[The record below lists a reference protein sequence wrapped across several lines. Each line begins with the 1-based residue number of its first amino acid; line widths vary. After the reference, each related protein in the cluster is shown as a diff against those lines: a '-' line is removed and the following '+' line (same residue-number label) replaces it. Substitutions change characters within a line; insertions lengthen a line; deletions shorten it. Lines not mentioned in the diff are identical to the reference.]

1 MKQPCIVSVYRS
13 VREDGMY
20 LIVEKAQGL
29 KKVPE
34 PLLARFGP
42 AKESMAFLLTET
54 KKLARF
60 DAKQVLD
67 AIRDNGF
74 FLQLPPPRDEQMAE
88 IALKNSKLQR

>member
-1 MKQPCIVSVYRS
+1 
-13 VREDGMY
+13 
-20 LIVEKAQGL
+20 
-29 KKVPE
+29 
-34 PLLARFGP
+34 
-42 AKESMAFLLTET
+42 MAFLLTET

>member
-13 VREDGMY
+13 AKEDGMY
-20 LIVEKAQGL
+20 LIVEKSQGL

-34 PLLARFGP
+34 ALLKRFGP

-74 FLQLPPPRDEQMAE
+74 FLQLPPPRDEEMAD

>member
-1 MKQPCIVSVYRS
+1 
-13 VREDGMY
+13 MY
-20 LIVEKAQGL
+20 LIVEKRHGL
-29 KKVPE
+29 SKVPG
-34 PLLARFGP
+34 PLIERFGP

-60 DAKQVLD
+60 DAVQVLN

-74 FLQLPPPRDEQMAE
+74 FLQLPPPREEEMAE